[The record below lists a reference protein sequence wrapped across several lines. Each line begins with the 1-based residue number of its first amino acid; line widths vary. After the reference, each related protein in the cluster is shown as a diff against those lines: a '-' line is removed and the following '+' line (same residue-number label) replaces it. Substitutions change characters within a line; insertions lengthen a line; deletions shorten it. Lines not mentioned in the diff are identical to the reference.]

1 MSTFAAGPD
10 DAASPSGPAGVRAPA
25 GPGDDEYFELDRPEL
40 RARVPH
46 TARRVLDVGCGAG
59 ALGAALKDERAHLEV
74 VGLEGFAAAAAEAAG
89 RLDAAVH
96 VDLDTLPELPAGLGR
111 FDCMIF
117 GDVLEHLRDPARL
130 LRALRPA
137 LEPGGV
143 IVCSVPNV
151 KHWSVIMPLLVQDRW
166 EYKDSGL
173 LDRTHVH
180 FFTLEELGRMLVACG
195 FTPTSVGASELPLP
209 DTMTPLVTLAAA
221 YGADKDET
229 AARLSAYQ
237 YLVIAVRD
245 DAG

>member
-1 MSTFAAGPD
+1 MSTFAAGP
-10 DAASPSGPAGVRAPA
+10 AGVRGSAAP
-25 GPGDDEYFELDRPEL
+25 GHDEYFELSRPEL
-40 RARVPH
+40 RERVPH

-59 ALGAALKDERAHLEV
+59 ALGAALKDERPQLEV
-74 VGLEGFAAAAAEAAG
+74 VGLEGFAAAAEEAAG
-89 RLDAAVH
+89 RLDRALH
-96 VDLDTLPELPAGLGR
+96 VDLDTLTDLPADLGA

-130 LRALRPA
+130 LRVLRPA
-137 LEPGGV
+137 LAPGGA

-166 EYKDSGL
+166 EYRDSGL

-180 FFTLEELGRMLVACG
+180 FFTLEELGRMLTECG
-195 FTPTSVGASELPLP
+195 FQPTSIGASEIPLP
-209 DTMTPLVTLAAA
+209 DDMRPLVTLAAA

-237 YLVIAVRD
+237 YLVVAARDD